1 MALFDFLSSYVM
13 SPQQGSA
20 AIPAINDP
28 GGVGVQAAVPA
39 VSARP
44 GLTYGDVAS
53 ALMQYGSKPGS
64 SGAMFAQTPL
74 MPQQRQGMQ
83 QAGQSGQLADFGP
96 TMQQQQK
103 QKSMVSAQSIANIF
117 GSLFGVPGGGM

>member
-1 MALFDFLSSYVM
+1 MALFDFLSNYAM
-13 SPQQGSA
+13 APRQGSA

-44 GLTYGDVAS
+44 GFTYGDVAS

-64 SGAMFAQTPL
+64 SGANF
-74 MPQQRQGMQ
+74 
-83 QAGQSGQLADFGP
+83 GQSLGEAYGGSAVARKQQPGQLADFGL
-96 TMQQQQK
+96 TTQQQQK
-103 QKSMVSAQSIANIF
+103 QKSMDSMSNVARIF
-117 GSLFGVPGGGM
+117 ASVFGAGG